1 MVRCMHRTNVYLT
14 EAQERALDA
23 RARATGT
30 TRSGALRAVLDEAL
44 ATGSGP
50 EDDRIARQFGDLAD
64 RYQAVADELFD
75 DDPDLRI
82 ER

>member
-1 MVRCMHRTNVYLT
+1 MVRCMHRTNIYLT

-44 ATGSGP
+44 ATGLSPG
-50 EDDRIARQFGDLAD
+50 DDEVAKALAGLGERFD
-64 RYQAVADELFD
+64 VVAAALFA

-82 ER
+82 D

>member
-1 MVRCMHRTNVYLT
+1 MHRTNVYLT

-44 ATGSGP
+44 ATGRGP
-50 EDDRIARQFGDLAD
+50 EEDEVTKAFAELAD
-64 RYQAVADELFD
+64 RYGVVAAELFA
-75 DDPDLRI
+75 DDPDLAI
-82 ER
+82 EP